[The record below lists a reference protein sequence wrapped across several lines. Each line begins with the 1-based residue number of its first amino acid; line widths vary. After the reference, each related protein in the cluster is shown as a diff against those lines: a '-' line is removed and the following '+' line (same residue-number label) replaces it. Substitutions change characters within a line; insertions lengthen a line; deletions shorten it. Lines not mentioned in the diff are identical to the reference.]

1 VFTKGWPPGA
11 GARVEFEEAK
21 KALRESGDVAGI
33 LKEDSWEEQMV
44 VRCRSR
50 LSIRP
55 HSSRAVLFYSQNPD
69 GTPDQNS
76 IHGGCPVLSG
86 EKWAASKWH
95 CRRSVPCVQSHI

>member
-1 VFTKGWPPGA
+1 MGFDE
-11 GARVEFEEAK
+11 AR

-33 LKEDSWEEQMV
+33 LGEDSWEEQMV

-76 IHGGCPVLSG
+76 IHGGCPVLRG
-86 EKWAASKWH
+86 EKWAASEW
-95 CRRSVPCVQSHI
+95 R